1 MLMKFT
7 KKHEQMLEK
16 AGKTLREIQLMEEDE
31 ASEFMKKYLLP
42 YVCGGGTKEEEDIAE
57 DLITMITVW
66 DIGEEE
72 KEYMWENEY

>member
-1 MLMKFT
+1 
-7 KKHEQMLEK
+7 
-16 AGKTLREIQLMEEDE
+16 
-31 ASEFMKKYLLP
+31 MKKYLLP